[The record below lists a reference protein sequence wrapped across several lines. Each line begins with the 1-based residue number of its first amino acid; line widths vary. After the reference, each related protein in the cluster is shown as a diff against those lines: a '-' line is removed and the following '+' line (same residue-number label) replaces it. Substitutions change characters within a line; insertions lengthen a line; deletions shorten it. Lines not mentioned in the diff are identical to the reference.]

1 MCHRH
6 LCSHKKPLECFNSKN
21 TLPYNIKHAVF
32 LHSQSLS
39 ECGNVKFS
47 DQVETKIV
55 SMLMDMTEL
64 PCLACVEKE
73 RSRFP
78 DCYTKLPTSDVG
90 IDSSTMLFDP
100 YVFFSNYMNVGV
112 PFTFF
117 YFVVVFFF
125 FVFLLCF
132 VLLLNIPF
140 TIHYLI
146 PTTVVLKIKLQDY
159 GIKKCCNY
167 VPIELHTLHMPYKTC
182 LLAIPLPSCCSGQL
196 RATCFTCYVMLCHT
210 RMCFKFFVSITSRV
224 FTHCICPFLY
234 LF

>member
-64 PCLACVEKE
+64 PCLACLEKE
-73 RSRFP
+73 GSRFA

-100 YVFFSNYMNVGV
+100 YVFFFQLHECGRALY
-112 PFTFF
+112 FF
-117 YFVVVFFF
+117 LFCGSFFF
-125 FVFLLCF
+125 LFFCCVLFYCLIFLLPYII
-132 VLLLNIPF
+132 LSP
-140 TIHYLI
+140 
-146 PTTVVLKIKLQDY
+146 LQ
-159 GIKKCCNY
+159 
-167 VPIELHTLHMPYKTC
+167 
-182 LLAIPLPSCCSGQL
+182 S
-196 RATCFTCYVMLCHT
+196 F
-210 RMCFKFFVSITSRV
+210 
-224 FTHCICPFLY
+224 
-234 LF
+234 

>member
-64 PCLACVEKE
+64 PCLACPENE
-73 RSRFP
+73 WSRFP

-125 FVFLLCF
+125 LFFCC
-132 VLLLNIPF
+132 VLF
-140 TIHYLI
+140 Y
-146 PTTVVLKIKLQDY
+146 
-159 GIKKCCNY
+159 C
-167 VPIELHTLHMPYKTC
+167 
-182 LLAIPLPSCCSGQL
+182 
-196 RATCFTCYVMLCHT
+196 
-210 RMCFKFFVSITSRV
+210 
-224 FTHCICPFLY
+224 
-234 LF
+234 